1 MLRIKG
7 FVDDVALLYP
17 DNPLVQTVQVV
28 FLHGNLHCSLF
39 L

>member
-7 FVDDVALLYP
+7 FVDVALLYP
-17 DNPLVQTVQVV
+17 DNPLVQTVQLV